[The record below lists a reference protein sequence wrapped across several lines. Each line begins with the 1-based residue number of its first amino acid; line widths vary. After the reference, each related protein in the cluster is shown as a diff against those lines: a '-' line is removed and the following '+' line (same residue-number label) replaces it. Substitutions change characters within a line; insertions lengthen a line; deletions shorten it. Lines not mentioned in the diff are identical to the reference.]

1 VRRSLV
7 RIALLAVLVLVGG
20 GEAARQAE
28 PELIAFVRADPAR
41 PELGGPLYVVGA
53 DGRGLRKLVDLRV
66 QHPDWSPDGRWLAFA
81 HRCAIWV
88 VRADGT
94 GLRRV
99 TGGTTCAQTP
109 AWSPDGRWLAFSDVF
124 RRSGVRVNAAVAL
137 VRLDGTGLRHVSRRD
152 DGLFIEDA
160 APAWSAD
167 GRLITFQR
175 SSVYPAG
182 FRHLPPGYVVSQI
195 VTTDRAGF
203 YAAGPGTNPF
213 DVDPTA
219 DWVADSAPA
228 WSPAGRRLLFQRT
241 FMRSADP
248 ARSVESSVYVID
260 AASGTETRLLS
271 NATWPEWSPDG
282 QKVVFTAL
290 EGTGP
295 RARGTGLAIADASGR
310 FLRQLTTDPGDEW
323 ATWSP
328 ASR

>member
-1 VRRSLV
+1 VTRAR
-7 RIALLAVLVLVGG
+7 ALLALAALLVLVPGS
-20 GEAARQAE
+20 QAQVVQDGV
-28 PELIAFVRADPAR
+28 IAFVRADPAR

-53 DGRGLRKLVDLRV
+53 DGRGLREVISLDV

-88 VRADGT
+88 ARADGSD
-94 GLRRV
+94 LRRV
-99 TGGTTCAQTP
+99 TGGTTCAATP
-109 AWSPDGRWLAFSDVF
+109 AWSPDGRRLAFSDVF
-124 RRSGVRVNAAVAL
+124 RRSGVRVSAAVAT
-137 VRLDGTGLRHVSRRD
+137 VNLDGTALRYVSRRD

-160 APAWSAD
+160 APTWSPN
-167 GRLITFQR
+167 GRLITFQS

-203 YAAGPGTNPF
+203 YAAGPGTSPF

-228 WSPAGRRLLFQRT
+228 WSPVDRSLLFQRT

-260 AASGTETRLLS
+260 LATKRETRLLS
-271 NATWPEWSPDG
+271 NAAWPEWSPDG
-282 QKVVFTAL
+282 RQLVFTAL

-295 RARGTGLAIADASGR
+295 RARGTGLAIADASGNV
-310 FLRQLTTDPGDEW
+310 LRQLTTNPGDEW